1 MAKVL
6 SMQVGEHIIR
16 LAEIQVSGKSTQINK
31 IYTFDI
37 PDEATKDGKVRL
49 SDEVVT
55 SIRAGL
61 IESNILTKD
70 VYFAIE
76 SSRILFKS
84 VEIPYVAD
92 KLIYSTLTLSLTDLF
107 NVDDSLYHIFLSY
120 MEDPYIKHHHIRVL
134 KVHIHLHLVQNR
146 NYRLLELKLLMVEG
160 IKVLMRLV

>member
-70 VYFAIE
+70 VYFAI
-76 SSRILFKS
+76 
-84 VEIPYVAD
+84 
-92 KLIYSTLTLSLTDLF
+92 
-107 NVDDSLYHIFLSY
+107 
-120 MEDPYIKHHHIRVL
+120 
-134 KVHIHLHLVQNR
+134 
-146 NYRLLELKLLMVEG
+146 
-160 IKVLMRLV
+160 